1 MPLSWP
7 ASHAGP
13 PLSSHAREGVVLGPV
28 PLSHLEVH
36 SGERVAVRAA
46 LGLKGFSS
54 GRGKRT
60 VSWCPFQRDSETT
73 EEEGPRPSLRTQS
86 ACCVGRRVVIIEL
99 DAHASTGQISK
110 QSRAEGRAQERTKRC
125 QIASGDGL
133 RSAAAVCGQ
142 SPELGRP
149 GLWMRWHRGRALG
162 EISRSWSGCLPSVS
176 SRTDFTNQAPHR
188 VSGAHSFAAGQAINP
203 QRTVARRRDAAA
215 TAGLP
220 ARLPSLLGWRLHR
233 GLPRNLYPRMDS

>member
-1 MPLSWP
+1 MLHAPYPSSPPCTLTGSDASADGFRWLLPSRSVSSWPSGATKCAGREVVPLSWP

-73 EEEGPRPSLRTQS
+73 EEEEPETIVENSIGMLRRQES
-86 ACCVGRRVVIIEL
+86 GNYRAGCACKHRSDLQAVQGGGQ
-99 DAHASTGQISK
+99 STG
-110 QSRAEGRAQERTKRC
+110 
-125 QIASGDGL
+125 
-133 RSAAAVCGQ
+133 
-142 SPELGRP
+142 
-149 GLWMRWHRGRALG
+149 
-162 EISRSWSGCLPSVS
+162 
-176 SRTDFTNQAPHR
+176 
-188 VSGAHSFAAGQAINP
+188 AH
-203 QRTVARRRDAAA
+203 
-215 TAGLP
+215 
-220 ARLPSLLGWRLHR
+220 
-233 GLPRNLYPRMDS
+233 